1 MGILA
6 ERMKELRLEKKMK
19 QAEVAKA
26 IGVSTTAYCN
36 YEYGNRDPQTE
47 VLVRLAKLYHVSTD
61 YLLGVNEPMP
71 EEKARII
78 LASNSPRRR
87 ELLGQI
93 GLKDFK
99 VCAPN
104 VDERVED
111 GLPPAR
117 IVEELSLRKARAAA
131 KKAGTNDV
139 IIAADTVV
147 ALDGAVLG
155 KPRDEAGAFAMLTSL
170 SGREHHV
177 YTGVTVLRG
186 RQAVTQH
193 EQTAVTFRTLKDGEI
208 WGYIAT
214 GEPMDKAGAYGIQGL
229 GAVLVSGIRGDY
241 CNVVGLP
248 VFRLARILAGFGI
261 DPLRAQDQAPSPA
274 AEGRIG
280 EHP

>member
-19 QAEVAKA
+19 QVEVAEA

-36 YEYGNRDPQTE
+36 YEYGQRHPQTAT
-47 VLVRLAKLYHVSTD
+47 LVALAKFYHVSTD
-61 YLLGVNEPMP
+61 YLLGVNEPTP
-71 EEKARII
+71 EKKAKII

-87 ELLGQI
+87 ELLGQM

-99 VCAPN
+99 VSAPN
-104 VDERVED
+104 VDESVED
-111 GLPPAR
+111 GLSPAQ
-117 IVEELSLRKARAAA
+117 IVEQLSRRKAQAAA
-131 KKAGTNDV
+131 KKAGPNDL

-147 ALDGAVLG
+147 ALDGTVLG
-155 KPRDEAGAFAMLTSL
+155 KPHSTDEAFAMLSSL

-177 YTGVTVLRG
+177 YTGVTVLQGER
-186 RQAVTQH
+186 AVTQH
-193 EQTAVTFRTLKDGEI
+193 EETAVSFRVLEPDEI

-229 GAVLVSGIRGDY
+229 GALLVSGIRGDY

-248 VFRLARILAGFGI
+248 LFRLGRMLSGFGI
-261 DPLRAQDQAPSPA
+261 YLLQNKEQTKP
-274 AEGRIG
+274 
-280 EHP
+280 